1 MLNFTVGPVM
11 ASDEVRAIG
20 AEQVPYFR
28 TAEFSAI
35 MKENE
40 QLMKQFAKASDDART
55 VFITGSGTASMEAVV
70 MNVFTPADKVLVVN
84 GGSFGHRFVQ
94 LCEIHEIPHTEI
106 KLEMGTP
113 LTAEDLKPYE
123 GQGYT
128 GFLVNLHE
136 TSTGVLYDIQMISD
150 FCHRNHIFLAV
161 DSISSFLADP
171 FNMKELGVNVMIT
184 GSQKALACPPGISVI
199 ILDTEAIKRVEA
211 NKVKSMY
218 FDLKDALKNGERG
231 QTPFTPAVGTL
242 LQIHARLKEIERES
256 QYVNGLEAG
265 KVFSLNDQ
273 YLSENLQAAEK
284 QAASFQELLDESDAL
299 YVISAPS
306 KHYAQIKE
314 ALEAGK
320 HVLCE
325 SPITLQPQQWK
336 ELKGIA
342 KDKKVVLMDSI
353 KTAYS
358 VAYYRLLLL
367 AKGGIIGDIMSVDA
381 TCTSLVDFDPTQ
393 DSQKSLYEW
402 NSICAWGPTA
412 LLPIFQLLGTEY
424 SSKQIATHFL
434 DKAKRYDAFTK
445 ISFLYP
451 HAVAS
456 LKVGQGVKSEG
467 ELIISGTKGY
477 IYVPAPWWKTD
488 YFEVRYENP
497 QNNKR
502 YFYQLDGEGLRYML
516 LSFLKAIRTS
526 KDFSYVSDDI
536 SEEIVRTIADFE
548 ARRDMA
554 II

>member
-184 GSQKALACPPGISVI
+184 GSQKALACPPGISV
-199 ILDTEAIKRVEA
+199 LVLSPKALGRVNEAACVCQ
-211 NKVKSMY
+211 Y
-218 FDLKDALKNGERG
+218 FDLKIALKNMERG
-231 QTPFTPAVGTL
+231 QTPWTPAVGIL
-242 LQIHARLKEIERES
+242 RQINVRLKEIEDNGGVEKEIARIGGLAAYFREKIK
-256 QYVNGLEAG
+256 GLPFEI
-265 KVFSLNDQ
+265 VSESLSNAVTP
-273 YLSENLQAAEK
+273 LHP
-284 QAASFQELLDESDAL
+284 
-299 YVISAPS
+299 VTVSA
-306 KHYAQIKE
+306 YDIF
-314 ALEAGK
+314 LRM
-320 HVLCE
+320 
-325 SPITLQPQQWK
+325 
-336 ELKGIA
+336 
-342 KDKKVVLMDSI
+342 KD
-353 KTAYS
+353 
-358 VAYYRLLLL
+358 
-367 AKGGIIGDIMSVDA
+367 
-381 TCTSLVDFDPTQ
+381 
-393 DSQKSLYEW
+393 
-402 NSICAWGPTA
+402 
-412 LLPIFQLLGTEY
+412 EY
-424 SSKQIATHFL
+424 SIWVCPNGGEMKDLIFRVGHLGDLTKEDY
-434 DKAKRYDAFTK
+434 DKLVAAF
-445 ISFLYP
+445 
-451 HAVAS
+451 
-456 LKVGQGVKSEG
+456 
-467 ELIISGTKGY
+467 
-477 IYVPAPWWKTD
+477 
-488 YFEVRYENP
+488 
-497 QNNKR
+497 
-502 YFYQLDGEGLRYML
+502 
-516 LSFLKAIRTS
+516 
-526 KDFSYVSDDI
+526 
-536 SEEIVRTIADFE
+536 
-548 ARRDMA
+548 RDMQKKGF
-554 II
+554 I